1 MILDHKGW
9 KEEVRDEMGE
19 TYVGRTDLLYWQVG
33 SLELGVSPNNF
44 TTLVKDLEIISIN
57 IRSYVP

>member
-1 MILDHKGW
+1 
-9 KEEVRDEMGE
+9 MGE

-44 TTLVKDLEIISIN
+44 TTLVKALEIISIN